1 MSERKKEMAGY
12 FSFVYNKDGREKIG
26 SEDPKRGGRC
36 LLDFFAE
43 DDLVKY
49 GRGGV
54 SQNIVVMM
62 PVDEYVAL
70 CEPLKADDHKHHA
83 DLKKKIESGEIQRF
97 DTIPLLRIRQ
107 MEDGTD
113 AKVYGHDG
121 RHRALL
127 MKELGFNEIPVRLYA
142 ENFCWGENCGD
153 GENGSAVIIQDPGA
167 GLRGWPTW
175 LWGQKD
181 KGMYKEKQ
189 KFNFPVS
196 REDSGKAFNRDAMME
211 RATKGIA
218 SAMDGGKKKVYR
230 DELGRLIGTAQMEC
244 GVLVF
249 RDHMGR
255 RVASGAFDGAQ
266 GEELPQ

>member
-1 MSERKKEMAGY
+1 MGY
-12 FSFVYNKDGREKIG
+12 FDFRFSKSRDAKNGIPGIGNMGRK
-26 SEDPKRGGRC
+26 S

-43 DDLVKY
+43 DDIVEY
-49 GRGGV
+49 GKGGGP
-54 SQNIVVMM
+54 SQNMVVMM

-83 DLKKKIESGEIQRF
+83 DLKGKVESGEIRKF

-107 MEDGTD
+107 MEDGSD

-127 MKELGFNEIPVRLYA
+127 MKEYGFKEIPVRLYA
-142 ENFCWGENCGD
+142 ENFCWGDDDVDE
-153 GENGSAVIIQDPGA
+153 ETEK
-167 GLRGWPTW
+167 LHGWPKW
-175 LWGQKD
+175 LWGQND
-181 KGMYKEKQ
+181 KGMDTDKEKF
-189 KFNFPVS
+189 KFPVM
-196 REDSGKAFNRDAMME
+196 REDSGKAFDRTLLDATRSAKAIAGDE
-211 RATKGIA
+211 RVTVAKTEV
-218 SAMDGGKKKVYR
+218 MDGGKKVYR

-255 RVASGAFDGAQ
+255 RVASAMF
-266 GEELPQ
+266 E

>member
-1 MSERKKEMAGY
+1 MAGY
-12 FSFVYNKDGREKIG
+12 FSFVYNKDGKEKIG

-54 SQNIVVMM
+54 SQNMVVMM

-83 DLKKKIESGEIQRF
+83 DLKKKIENGEIKRF

-127 MKELGFNEIPVRLYA
+127 MKELGFKEIPVRMYA
-142 ENFCWGENCGD
+142 ENFCWGENGEDGD
-153 GENGSAVIIQDPGA
+153 ESDVLQYTGA
-167 GLRGWPTW
+167 GLRGWPKW
-175 LWGQKD
+175 LWGQND
-181 KGMYKEKQ
+181 KGMGTDKA
-189 KFNFPVS
+189 KFKFPVK
-196 REDSGKAFNRDAMME
+196 REDSGMAFDRGAMMDRE
-211 RATKGIA
+211 TKGAA
-218 SAMDGGKKKVYR
+218 SVMDGGRKVYR

-249 RDHMGR
+249 RDAMGR
-255 RVASGAFDGAQ
+255 RVASGTFD
-266 GEELPQ
+266 

>member
-1 MSERKKEMAGY
+1 MAGY
-12 FSFVYNKDGREKIG
+12 FSFVFNKDGKEKIA
-26 SEDPKRGGRC
+26 SEDPKRGGKC

-54 SQNIVVMM
+54 SQNMVVMM
-62 PVDEYVAL
+62 PVDEYVSL
-70 CEPLKADDHKHHA
+70 CEPLKADDHKHHS
-83 DLKKKIESGEIQRF
+83 DLKKKVESGEIKRF

-127 MKELGFNEIPVRLYA
+127 MKEMGFKEIPVRMYA
-142 ENFCWGENCGD
+142 ENFCWGENGGD
-153 GENGSAVIIQDPGA
+153 GVGGETAIGQQQVGGMLDYGA
-167 GLRGWPTW
+167 GLRGWPKW
-175 LWGQKD
+175 LWGQND
-181 KGMYKEKQ
+181 KGMDTDKS
-189 KFNFPVS
+189 KFKFPVK
-196 REDSGKAFNRDAMME
+196 REDSGRAFDRGAMME
-211 RATKGIA
+211 RTTKGPA
-218 SAMDGGKKKVYR
+218 SAMDGGKKIYR

-249 RDHMGR
+249 RDAMGR
-255 RVASGAFDGAQ
+255 RVASGAF
-266 GEELPQ
+266 E